1 MPVEWGDLTSQEMMV
16 PWFGVIVDGDSKPE
30 SIAGYKQKGFEPPTV
45 LGPSTGLGASSGLVL
60 D

>member
-1 MPVEWGDLTSQEMMV
+1 MMV

-30 SIAGYKQKGFEPPTV
+30 AIAGYKQRGFESEV
-45 LGPSTGLGASSGLVL
+45 IF